1 MKMGRPTL
9 INKASSTK
17 DFDFLSVCRDE
28 RTKNKNARIVQNKLK
43 DLKEPGVK
51 KVFSDIVQKFDTK
64 LQVRDHVFVISP
76 KRLFVFDRLYN
87 FVDCRELKGLKEI
100 IMIKCNPSVVVLVF
114 AGTGPLLI

>member
-1 MKMGRPTL
+1 MMLRASTAMKMGRPTL

-28 RTKNKNARIVQNKLK
+28 RTKNKSARIVQNKLK

-64 LQVRDHVFVISP
+64 L
-76 KRLFVFDRLYN
+76 
-87 FVDCRELKGLKEI
+87 
-100 IMIKCNPSVVVLVF
+100 
-114 AGTGPLLI
+114 